1 MKNLRSKKSIIE
13 RIRKNR
19 DETNKP
25 MIQPFDDD
33 EFDTKKD
40 S

>member
-1 MKNLRSKKSIIE
+1 MKNLRSKKTIID

-25 MIQPFDDD
+25 MIQPFDDNQ
-33 EFDTKKD
+33 FDSKREP
-40 S
+40 